1 MIKLF
6 LIGCDGA
13 MGRTITDFVRTLED
27 IQVAGG
33 YSPIQDYHCEYPV
46 FNDFDK
52 VDPQLFDIIVDF
64 SHFSLFDKITAFA
77 KKCKK
82 PIIVATTGLSKDN
95 VATLKELGSTF
106 PVFHTANMSYGV
118 NLMLSLIAKASSNI
132 DGYDIEIIEK
142 HHNKKV
148 DSPSGTALM
157 IANTIKNNIRRP
169 VEFLYGRYGK
179 DTKRKEQEITIHAVR
194 GGTIPGEHA
203 VIFAGTDEIIEIKHS
218 ALSKKVFA
226 AGAMKAARFIIDK
239 ENGFYDMNSIINA

>member
-13 MGRTITDFVRTLED
+13 MGRTITDFVSSQPD
-27 IQVAGG
+27 IKVAGG
-33 YSPIQDYHCEYPV
+33 YSPMQDYCCEYPV
-46 FNDFDK
+46 FNEFDK
-52 VDPQLFDIIVDF
+52 IDPQLFDVIVDF
-64 SHFSLFDKITAFA
+64 SHFSLFDKIAVFA
-77 KKCKK
+77 EKCKK

-95 VATLKELGSTF
+95 VATLKELSGAF

-118 NLMLSLIAKASSNI
+118 NLMLSLIEKASLNI

-142 HHNKKV
+142 HHNKKA

-157 IANTIKNNIRRP
+157 IANTIKNNIKRP

-179 DTKRKEQEITIHAVR
+179 DTKRKKQEITIHAVR
-194 GGTIPGEHA
+194 GGTIPGEHT
-203 VIFAGTDEIIEIKHS
+203 VIFAGADEIIEIKHS

-226 AGAMKAARFIIDK
+226 AGAIKAAKFIIAK

>member
-1 MIKLF
+1 
-6 LIGCDGA
+6 
-13 MGRTITDFVRTLED
+13 
-27 IQVAGG
+27 
-33 YSPIQDYHCEYPV
+33 
-46 FNDFDK
+46 
-52 VDPQLFDIIVDF
+52 
-64 SHFSLFDKITAFA
+64 
-77 KKCKK
+77 
-82 PIIVATTGLSKDN
+82 
-95 VATLKELGSTF
+95 
-106 PVFHTANMSYGV
+106 
-118 NLMLSLIAKASSNI
+118 MLSLIAKASSNI